1 MSILVRIV
9 KTKKQSKIVHKTLVA
24 GFVGIGL
31 LAGCLSAPNGQA
43 SISGPEQRAF
53 CKGLAD
59 DLKLSGEKWKNRYSR
74 CMSTMAQSHVRT
86 QSASQSAANNQIS
99 GEAWMRM
106 GSAMTCQSR
115 GGIPNYSTGDCTLPQ
130 QRRVGNV
137 YDNSNR
143 LIGTYVEN

>member
-1 MSILVRIV
+1 MVPKSF
-9 KTKKQSKIVHKTLVA
+9 VA
-24 GFVGIGL
+24 GFVLVGL
-31 LAGCLSAPNGQA
+31 FAGCMKQNNHDAYNRETAERLGTFRFLCENEQGVQDQTPEMADCMMQMGRETPRKITS
-43 SISGPEQRAF
+43 SGSNQEYRA
-53 CKGLAD
+53 
-59 DLKLSGEKWKNRYSR
+59 
-74 CMSTMAQSHVRT
+74 V
-86 QSASQSAANNQIS
+86 NNQMS
-99 GEAWMRM
+99 GEAWIKM